1 MISVVWGGW
10 GGLTPKFLEGG
21 VLDILGEIFIFYAL
35 DIINA
40 TLGCISFHHAWLG
53 LQARKCSTLLVN
65 TVCTLKCQVKG
76 NQKKKTPYPCGV
88 NARHVG

>member
-40 TLGCISFHHAWLG
+40 TLGCISFHHA
-53 LQARKCSTLLVN
+53 
-65 TVCTLKCQVKG
+65 
-76 NQKKKTPYPCGV
+76 
-88 NARHVG
+88 